1 MGELVDGDQHIHIG
15 QTCDHLLLER
25 YHTIVTGART
35 CPFLLLAQQKNLIRI
50 QKLLGWIN
58 LFEKTGHV

>member
-15 QTCDHLLLER
+15 QICDHLLLER
-25 YHTIVTGART
+25 CHTIVTGART

-58 LFEKTGHV
+58 SIEKTGHV